1 MAWRH
6 RSLHGS
12 FRDRAHTRPL
22 RQAKRRLHRKESTAS
37 WDACAPREASS
48 LPTLA
53 RYAEPRRDHN
63 CPSMVIPEQAQRHGG
78 QASTHGPDSREQ
90 RARHEKQRPAWG
102 GAPGFC
108 KLDANTSARRSVLR
122 NVRRHVA
129 ASSKRAPEGL
139 VCILFASRVHPR
151 LLVLHGVLRKCMS
164 VGIFMAWVARRRR
177 SGGCTSILVR
187 DSSRDS
193 LRSVLDGCERRR

>member
-63 CPSMVIPEQAQRHGG
+63 CPSMVLPEQAQSTGVRHPRTG
-78 QASTHGPDSREQ
+78 QTFES
-90 RARHEKQRPAWG
+90 
-102 GAPGFC
+102 
-108 KLDANTSARRSVLR
+108 SARGMKNSDQ
-122 NVRRHVA
+122 
-129 ASSKRAPEGL
+129 
-139 VCILFASRVHPR
+139 
-151 LLVLHGVLRKCMS
+151 HGEAHQGFVN
-164 VGIFMAWVARRRR
+164 
-177 SGGCTSILVR
+177 
-187 DSSRDS
+187 
-193 LRSVLDGCERRR
+193 